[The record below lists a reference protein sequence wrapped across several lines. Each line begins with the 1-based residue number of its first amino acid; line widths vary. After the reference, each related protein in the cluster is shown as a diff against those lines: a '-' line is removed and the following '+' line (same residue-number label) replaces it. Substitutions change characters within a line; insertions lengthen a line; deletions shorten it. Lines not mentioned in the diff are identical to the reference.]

1 MKFQISMLTQ
11 LSWKPIDQV
20 WSSSAV
26 KSKKKQWVDNSI
38 FLMESSTSYTS
49 QVKVHI

>member
-1 MKFQISMLTQ
+1 MKFQVLMLTE
-11 LSWKPIDQV
+11 LSRKPTDQV

-26 KSKKKQWVDNSI
+26 KIKKKWVDNSI
-38 FLMESSTSYTS
+38 FLMESWTSYTS